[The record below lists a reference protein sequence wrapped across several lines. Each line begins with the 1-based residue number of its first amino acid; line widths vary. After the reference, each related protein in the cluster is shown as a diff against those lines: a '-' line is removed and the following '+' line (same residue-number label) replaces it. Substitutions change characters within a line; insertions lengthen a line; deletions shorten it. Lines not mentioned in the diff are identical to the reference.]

1 MVCRKNGEIKMD
13 YVLIMTL
20 IFVMAL
26 NFFGNIWV
34 TKKNNKEDRLKTVA
48 IYSLYQELKRYNDNQ
63 FGKEKGGGTNP

>member
-1 MVCRKNGEIKMD
+1 MD
-13 YVLIMTL
+13 FVLITAL

-48 IYSLYQELKRYNDNQ
+48 IYSLYQELKRYNDNK
-63 FGKEKGGGTNP
+63 FGNEITEVSAHD